1 MGVVAFFCINGIVR
15 SIDSGVRIF
24 INVFIMLVLFL
35 VLGWILKREIQSLFV
50 KNITNLK
57 IITDRSRYEQP
68 NERFNFEIDDNAI
81 HNDN

>member
-1 MGVVAFFCINGIVR
+1 
-15 SIDSGVRIF
+15 
-24 INVFIMLVLFL
+24 MLVLFL

-57 IITDRSRYEQP
+57 FITDRSRYEQP
-68 NERFNFEIDDNAI
+68 NERFNFEIDDNNAI

>member
-1 MGVVAFFCINGIVR
+1 
-15 SIDSGVRIF
+15 
-24 INVFIMLVLFL
+24 MLVLFL